1 MKKYIDYLILFLLS
15 IIFVM
20 VFKYS
25 TLVKTSILGS
35 LSLWVKSLIPS
46 MLPIYIVVDLLI
58 NYGLLNFSYRLF
70 KNNAFVL
77 LIISLVAGTPT
88 NAKYIKEFVE
98 EGYITSETANFLL
111 MFSYSPN
118 PLFIL
123 AFAPSL
129 EAALFILGSIY
140 LTNFFIFLIFKPQF
154 SLKSAPL
161 KTKKKSSFIDCL
173 TASIAKSADILI
185 LILGVVAVYG
195 VLNTFIAVYH
205 LDSIFISS
213 LLELTNALS
222 IISNEGFPLMWATFA
237 CLFGGLSIHT
247 QIKSILEG
255 TDIEYRY
262 FLIGRLCASIPF
274 LILACL
280 DR

>member
-77 LIISLVAGTPT
+77 LIISHVSDTPT

-98 EGYITSETANFLL
+98 
-111 MFSYSPN
+111 
-118 PLFIL
+118 
-123 AFAPSL
+123 
-129 EAALFILGSIY
+129 
-140 LTNFFIFLIFKPQF
+140 
-154 SLKSAPL
+154 
-161 KTKKKSSFIDCL
+161 
-173 TASIAKSADILI
+173 
-185 LILGVVAVYG
+185 
-195 VLNTFIAVYH
+195 
-205 LDSIFISS
+205 
-213 LLELTNALS
+213 
-222 IISNEGFPLMWATFA
+222 
-237 CLFGGLSIHT
+237 
-247 QIKSILEG
+247 
-255 TDIEYRY
+255 
-262 FLIGRLCASIPF
+262 
-274 LILACL
+274 
-280 DR
+280 

>member
-15 IIFVM
+15 IIFIM
-20 VFKYS
+20 IFKYS

-98 EGYITSETANFLL
+98 
-111 MFSYSPN
+111 
-118 PLFIL
+118 
-123 AFAPSL
+123 
-129 EAALFILGSIY
+129 AALFILGSIY

-154 SLKSAPL
+154 SLKSTPL

-255 TDIEYRY
+255 TDIEYRH
-262 FLIGRLCASIPF
+262 FLIGRLCASLPF